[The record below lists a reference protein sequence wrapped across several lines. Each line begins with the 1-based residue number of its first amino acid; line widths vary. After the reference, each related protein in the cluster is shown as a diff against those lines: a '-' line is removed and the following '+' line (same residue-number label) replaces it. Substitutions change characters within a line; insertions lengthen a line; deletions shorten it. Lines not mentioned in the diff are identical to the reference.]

1 MEINTAVN
9 RGLIFKKGRLS
20 SLEKKLRRDNTLHFM
35 ILPSVIIYILV
46 HYMAM
51 YGVMMAFE
59 NFDIFKGFFKSPLA
73 DYGGFG
79 HFRDFFTDPS
89 FFHVMK
95 NTIGIAL
102 LKLVILMPL
111 PVVLAIMLNEL
122 NFVPFKRLA
131 QTATYLPHFISWVI
145 IGGLI
150 YTWADPDIG
159 IINEVLVNFHII
171 SEPINFVAENS
182 LFWPLLIFSEG
193 WKETGYG
200 SILYLA
206 AISTIDPNLYEAA
219 EVDGASRLQKII
231 HITLP
236 FLKGTFVI
244 LLILACAGIMS
255 GSGDTFNQCYILGNS
270 MNRDASTIL
279 DIYVL
284 RQGIEF
290 GRYSFATAV
299 GLFKSVVSLA
309 LLLSAN
315 YISKKLTDRTLF

>member
-1 MEINTAVN
+1 MEINTAIN
-9 RGLIFKKGRLS
+9 QGLFFKKGRLS
-20 SLEKKLRRDNTLHFM
+20 KLERKLRRDNTLHFM
-35 ILPSVIIYILV
+35 LLPSVIIYILI

-51 YGVMMAFE
+51 YGVMMAFQ
-59 NFDIFKGFFKSPLA
+59 NFDIFKGFFRSPAA
-73 DYGGFG
+73 DFGGFG
-79 HFRDFFTDPS
+79 HFRDFLTDPG
-89 FFHVMK
+89 FFHIMK

-122 NFVPFKRLA
+122 NLVPFKRVA

-150 YTWADPDIG
+150 YTWADPELG
-159 IINEVLVNFHII
+159 IINDVLVNLRII
-171 SEPINFVAENS
+171 GEPINFVAES
-182 LFWPLLIFSEG
+182 RLFWPLLIVSEG

-219 EVDGASRLQKII
+219 EVDGANRFQKII
-231 HITLP
+231 HVTLP
-236 FLKGTFVI
+236 FLKSTFVI
-244 LLILACAGIMS
+244 LFILACAGIMS

-299 GLFKSVVSLA
+299 GLFKSAVSLG

-315 YISKKLTDRTLF
+315 YISKKLTDRALF